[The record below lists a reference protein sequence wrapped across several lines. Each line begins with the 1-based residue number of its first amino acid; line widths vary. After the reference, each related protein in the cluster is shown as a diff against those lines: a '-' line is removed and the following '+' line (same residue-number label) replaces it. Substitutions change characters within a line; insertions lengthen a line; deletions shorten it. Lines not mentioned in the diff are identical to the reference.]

1 MPLVIKSTRHQDN
14 SAPPRQRIPMSVS
27 NPTCSRQCCQCWI
40 CPFLGP
46 TYLDFHKSTPKE
58 SKKYSLYRFPQ
69 RCTLHLG
76 MKQCPIESPHS
87 AMVVREWACVIRL
100 DACVR
105 LIRRNIIYICS
116 IWALVKGRD
125 PPTVPELYPTC
136 TADQMESPT
145 LCSQRLIFG
154 DFQHDQSVNR
164 NSHATLIILSEIHQ
178 TCQCSGLSSSS
189 KYEELPCFGF
199 SKNRISDSIH

>member
-1 MPLVIKSTRHQDN
+1 MKFVFVWSNLWSVSPRKADAIMPLVIKSTRHQDN

-69 RCTLHLG
+69 RWTLHLG

-105 LIRRNIIYICS
+105 LIRRNIIYIYMFY
-116 IWALVKGRD
+116 LG
-125 PPTVPELYPTC
+125 T
-136 TADQMESPT
+136 
-145 LCSQRLIFG
+145 SQRPRPSNRPRAVSNLHRWPNGKPYIM
-154 DFQHDQSVNR
+154 QSKIDLWWFPTWPV
-164 NSHATLIILSEIHQ
+164 
-178 TCQCSGLSSSS
+178 S
-189 KYEELPCFGF
+189 KQ
-199 SKNRISDSIH
+199 K

>member
-1 MPLVIKSTRHQDN
+1 MHAPFGNETMSHRKSTFSDG
-14 SAPPRQRIPMSVS
+14 
-27 NPTCSRQCCQCWI
+27 CS
-40 CPFLGP
+40 
-46 TYLDFHKSTPKE
+46 
-58 SKKYSLYRFPQ
+58 
-69 RCTLHLG
+69 G
-76 MKQCPIESPHS
+76 MGLCNQIGCLRAVDQTEHY
-87 AMVVREWACVIRL
+87 
-100 DACVR
+100 
-105 LIRRNIIYICS
+105 IYICS

>member
-1 MPLVIKSTRHQDN
+1 MKFVWSNLWSVSPRKADAIMPLVIKSTRHQDN

-69 RCTLHLG
+69 RWTLHLG
-76 MKQCPIESPHS
+76 MKQCPIEIPHS
-87 AMVVREWACVIRL
+87 AMVVREWACVIIL

-105 LIRRNIIYICS
+105 LIRRNIIYIYS
-116 IWALVKGRD
+116 DIRRHAQNKNDSFLSPIPQKY
-125 PPTVPELYPTC
+125 TQIETEFQLNNHELGLPNC
-136 TADQMESPT
+136 
-145 LCSQRLIFG
+145 
-154 DFQHDQSVNR
+154 
-164 NSHATLIILSEIHQ
+164 Q
-178 TCQCSGLSSSS
+178 TNP
-189 KYEELPCFGF
+189 KTP
-199 SKNRISDSIH
+199 